1 MFASHFGDSSYIMKE
16 INNYSKRFRV
26 FHNKYIVQG
35 SNISLLEQG
44 NYHYGCTHFPSWKI
58 QEPRDSF
65 TMTIFRDP
73 IERIVSHYNYIIGK
87 IERGENEDWLVKERP
102 LLGNSFTQFIDNLPP
117 EKLLNQLYNFSENY
131 NLIEAV
137 DRIKSLNLILTL
149 ENLSEGIHDINNM
162 LGLNLRIMKKNM
174 SENFYRASSK
184 EIRYLKDKV
193 EKEIDLFNRLN
204 ISFDKK

>member
-1 MFASHFGDSSYIMKE
+1 
-16 INNYSKRFRV
+16 
-26 FHNKYIVQG
+26 
-35 SNISLLEQG
+35 
-44 NYHYGCTHFPSWKI
+44 
-58 QEPRDSF
+58 
-65 TMTIFRDP
+65 MTIFRDP

-149 ENLSEGIHDINNM
+149 ENLSEGILDINNM

-174 SENFYRASSK
+174 SESFYRASSK

>member
-35 SNISLLEQG
+35 SNISLLKKG
-44 NYHYGCTHFPSWKI
+44 DYHYGCTHFPSWKI

-65 TMTIFRDP
+65 TITIFRDP
-73 IERIVSHYNYIIGK
+73 IERIVSHYNYIKGK
-87 IERGENEDWLVKERP
+87 IEGGGNEDWLAKERP
-102 LLGNSFTQFIDNLPP
+102 LLGDSFTHFIDNLPP

-131 NLIEAV
+131 NLTEAV
-137 DRIKSLNLILTL
+137 ERIRSLNLILTL
-149 ENLSEGIHDINNM
+149 ENLSEGILDINNM
-162 LGLNLRIMKKNM
+162 LGLNLKIMKKNM
-174 SENFYRASSK
+174 SETFYRASSK
-184 EIRYLKDKV
+184 EIRYLKVKL
-193 EKEIDLFNRLN
+193 EKEIDLFNRLK

>member
-131 NLIEAV
+131 NQIEAV

-174 SENFYRASSK
+174 SETFYRASSK

>member
-73 IERIVSHYNYIIGK
+73 IERIVSHYNYITGK

-137 DRIKSLNLILTL
+137 DRIKSLDLILTL

-174 SENFYRASSK
+174 SETFYRASSK

>member
-174 SENFYRASSK
+174 SETFYRASSK